1 MTVTHAPVEGLRDG
15 PGNREEQRLQ
25 SRQHQKLGAGVL
37 YVSIYPSIY
46 IYVCIHVYV
55 YMCISGHTS
64 TGAQVLVLWL
74 GLGCGHLHPVHQ
86 RGKPRSE
93 LKLPGT
99 VQFGLGL
106 GLGLGL
112 VGVAWNQ

>member
-1 MTVTHAPVEGLRDG
+1 MGHAIGKSKTSSHTSTRGSVRVFYMYL
-15 PGNREEQRLQ
+15 
-25 SRQHQKLGAGVL
+25 
-37 YVSIYPSIY
+37 SIHPSIY
-46 IYVCIHVYV
+46 TCIYVCVYI
-55 YMCISGHTS
+55 CISGHTS